1 MKIETK
7 FIMAILICSLL
18 IITSCDS
25 KRDDDE
31 GYGFTGIQINTNP
44 AGATI
49 YLDGTNLFL
58 NTPALIAEELVAL
71 GEHHI
76 RLYLGGYN
84 EVNVYFDFEEGDGIT
99 IEVDFEEPAP
109 PLPIFTMGTPADQE
123 SFDDNI
129 ITVSGLIEM
138 EDRSPFLGDHAILN
152 LNGYDWEIAVDE
164 GYYYEIFS
172 IASGTNTIWI
182 RANSET
188 GDTGVSDIIT
198 VYGNFEAPD
207 IEIVLNWNTPTSDL
221 DLHLWNPLGEHC
233 CYWNM
238 VITEGSLDID
248 AVGYGPETFTALDAI
263 DGTYT
268 VKINCYDLYYDEF
281 ADATVQ
287 IWFEGILED
296 IFGPHHFTV
305 CDYDGEN
312 PEAWWDV
319 AEFTVS
325 IGRIQK
331 HITPVPTWIQEKI
344 ERDMKNLPPK

>member
-18 IITSCDS
+18 IIASCDS
-25 KRDDDE
+25 TSL
-31 GYGFTGIQINTNP
+31 GVTGIQINTNP

-49 YLDGTNLFL
+49 YLDGTNLFM
-58 NTPALIAEELVAL
+58 NTPALIDEELVVI

-76 RLYLGGYN
+76 RLYLGDYN
-84 EVNVYFDFEEGDGIT
+84 EVNVYFDFEEGEGIT
-99 IEVDFEEPAP
+99 IDVNFEEPVP
-109 PLPIFTMGTPADQE
+109 PLPIFTMDTPADQE

-129 ITVSGLIEM
+129 ISVSGLIEM

-164 GYYYEIFS
+164 DYYYEIIS

-188 GDTGVSDIIT
+188 GDTGVSNFIT

-207 IEIVLNWNTPTSDL
+207 IEIGLNWNTPTSDL

-238 VITEGSLDID
+238 FITEGSLEIDDIE
-248 AVGYGPETFTALDAI
+248 GYGPETFTALDAI

-268 VKINCYDLYYDEF
+268 VKINCYALYYNEF
-281 ADATVQ
+281 ADANVQ
-287 IWFEGILED
+287 IWFEGILYD

-305 CDYDGEN
+305 WDYEQGD

-325 IGRIQK
+325 NGRILK
-331 HITPVPTWIQEKI
+331 HLTPVPTWIQKKI
-344 ERDMKNLPPK
+344 ERDMKNLPCK

>member
-18 IITSCDS
+18 IIASCDS
-25 KRDDDE
+25 TSL
-31 GYGFTGIQINTNP
+31 GVTGIQINTYP

-49 YLDGTNLFL
+49 YLDGTNLLL
-58 NTPALIAEELVAL
+58 NTPALITEELVAL

-84 EVNVYFDFEEGDGIT
+84 EVNVYFYFEEGDGIT
-99 IEVDFEEPAP
+99 IDVDLEEPVP
-109 PLPIFTMGTPADQE
+109 PLPIFTMDTPADQE

-138 EDRSPFLGDHAILN
+138 EDRSPFSGDHAILN
-152 LNGYDWEIAVDE
+152 LNGYEWEIAVDE
-164 GYYYEIFS
+164 GYYYEIIS

-188 GDTGVSDIIT
+188 GDTGVSYFTT

-233 CYWNM
+233 CHWNM
-238 VITEGSLDID
+238 VITEGSLEID
-248 AVGYGPETFTALDAI
+248 DTEGYGPETFTALGAI

-268 VKINCYDLYYDEF
+268 VKINCYGLNYDEF

-287 IWFEGILED
+287 IWFEGILDD

-305 CDYDGEN
+305 CDYEGGD

-344 ERDMKNLPPK
+344 ERDMKNLPSK